1 MTFWSE
7 NRGAISFQDLCL
19 CMCRLEKIISEA
31 EQSEPEP
38 SKPVMADD
46 LDLITSSLQRIESLV
61 GYQDLYMYIQ
71 IQS

>member
-1 MTFWSE
+1 MP
-7 NRGAISFQDLCL
+7 CL
-19 CMCRLEKIISEA
+19 RVCSLDIIISEA
-31 EQSEPEP
+31 KKSEPEP

-61 GYQDLYMYIQ
+61 GYQDFCMYIK